1 MMENKII
8 HSQPSFVLANEQ
20 VSVAITERGGHMA
33 PVIFKGG
40 NGQQISPYYISPWQ
54 DENCAKMPAEVLVPL
69 RGDFFCMPF
78 GGNATEYKGEK
89 HPPHGETATGVW
101 SFVDDETSRPDC
113 SRLTLALDT
122 HIRKGRVT
130 KEIFLR
136 EQHPVVYQRHTV
148 VGFVGPTSVGHHA
161 ILAMPDDQ
169 ESVAISTSPFC
180 LGMTNPGIFS
190 DPANGEYQM
199 LAVGETFRDL
209 AELPTLFKTPGV
221 VDATRLPLRRGFSDL
236 FAVVADT
243 SASEDKPAWTTA
255 VNTKE
260 HWVWFSLRDPRK
272 LPMTAFWLE
281 NHGRHSFPWN
291 GRNQCLGIEDICGYF
306 ADGLA
311 ASVKSNLLSDQ
322 GISTSVDSSEDAP
335 LEIRSIQ
342 GAVSVP
348 ASFDRVEEIGF
359 GDTEIVLRAENG
371 QAVNI
376 PLNYK
381 FVLGEGMSP

>member
-1 MMENKII
+1 MKDRVVHNQ
-8 HSQPSFVLANEQ
+8 SSFLLANEV
-20 VSVAITERGGHMA
+20 VSVAITKRGGHIA
-33 PVIFKGG
+33 PVTFAGSG
-40 NGQQISPYYISPWQ
+40 EQQITPYYISPWQ
-54 DENCAKMPAEVLVPL
+54 DEGPEDMPAEVLVPL

-78 GGNATEYKGEK
+78 GGNASEYKGEK

-136 EQHPVVYQRHTV
+136 EWHPVVYQRHTV
-148 VGFVGPTSVGHHA
+148 EGFVGPTSVGHHA
-161 ILAMPDDQ
+161 ILAMPD
-169 ESVAISTSPFC
+169 EKEAFAISTSPFC
-180 LGMTNPGIFS
+180 LGMTNPGVFS
-190 DPANGEYQM
+190 DPAQGEYQM
-199 LAVGETFRDL
+199 LAVGKTFGDIKQI
-209 AELPTLFKTPGV
+209 PTLFKDPDV
-221 VDATRLPLRRGFSDL
+221 VDCSRLPLRRGFSDL
-236 FAVVADT
+236 FAVVADIEALNGT
-243 SASEDKPAWTTA
+243 PAWSAA

-272 LPMTAFWLE
+272 LPTTAFWLE

-311 ASVKSNLLSDQ
+311 ASVDANALSDQ
-322 GISTSVDSSEDAP
+322 GVPTFVRSLEDAP
-335 LEIRSIQ
+335 LDIRSIQ

-348 ASFDRVEEIGF
+348 TTFDRVEEIIF
-359 GDTEIVLRAENG
+359 GDDEIMLRAEG
-371 QAVNI
+371 GKSVNI

-381 FVLGEGMSP
+381 FVLGEGEQP